1 MFTGLVQDL
10 GRVRSITHRGTVGS
24 ESALIEIESS
34 LTSKVALGDSISVD
48 GVCLTA
54 TAVTP
59 TSFTADVMIQTLR
72 LTSLSS
78 IEVGDGVNL
87 ELARAVDERL
97 GGHIVQGHV
106 DGVAEVLALEESDK
120 WWRLDVKI
128 PHELLRYVVNQG
140 SITINGVSLTVGEV
154 NDERETVTV
163 WLIPETIA
171 RTNLAHLTPRDSV
184 NIEVDVLAKY
194 VERIVKF
201 GDRK

>member
-10 GRVRSITHRGTVGS
+10 GRVRSITYRGANGS
-24 ESALIEIESS
+24 ESALIDIETS
-34 LTSKVALGDSISVD
+34 LISKIALGDSISVD

-54 TAVTP
+54 TALTP
-59 TSFTADVMIQTLR
+59 TSFTADVMIQTLK

-106 DGVAEVLALEESDK
+106 DGVAEVLALEEGDK

-128 PHELLRYVVNQG
+128 PHELLRYTVNQG

>member
-10 GRVRSITHRGTVGS
+10 GRVRSITYRGTNRD

-34 LTSKVALGDSISVD
+34 LTSKIALGDSISVD

-54 TAVTP
+54 SAVTP
-59 TSFTADVMIQTLR
+59 TSFTADVMIQTLK
-72 LTSLSS
+72 LTSLST
-78 IEVGDGVNL
+78 IEVGKGVNL

-106 DGVAEVLALEESDK
+106 DGVAEVISLQEGEK

-128 PHELLRYVVNQG
+128 PYELLRYTVNQG

-154 NDERETVTV
+154 NDENQTVTV

-171 RTNLAHLTPRDSV
+171 RTNLGSLEPKDSV

-201 GDRK
+201 GDKK

>member
-106 DGVAEVLALEESDK
+106 DGVEEVLAL
-120 WWRLDVKI
+120 
-128 PHELLRYVVNQG
+128 
-140 SITINGVSLTVGEV
+140 
-154 NDERETVTV
+154 
-163 WLIPETIA
+163 
-171 RTNLAHLTPRDSV
+171 
-184 NIEVDVLAKY
+184 
-194 VERIVKF
+194 
-201 GDRK
+201 

>member
-10 GRVRSITHRGTVGS
+10 GLIEEIDLGE
-24 ESALIEIESS
+24 ESAVVRVKTS
-34 LTSKVALGDSISVD
+34 LSPKIALGDSISVD

-54 TAVTP
+54 TKIDGEI
-59 TSFTADVMIQTLR
+59 FTADIMVQTLKVTSLKN
-72 LTSLSS
+72 LTSGSR
-78 IEVGDGVNL
+78 VNL

-106 DGVAEVLALEESDK
+106 DGVGEVAVLSEGDK

-128 PHELLRYVVNQG
+128 PETLLRYIVNQG

-154 NDERETVTV
+154 NDESSTVTV
-163 WLIPETIA
+163 WLIPETIE
-171 RTNLAHLTPRDSV
+171 RTNLGALKNGSLV

-201 GDRK
+201 GDKK

>member
-10 GRVRSITHRGTVGS
+10 GSVITLKNAG
-24 ESALIEIESS
+24 ESAKVEIQTR
-34 LTSKVALGDSISVD
+34 LAPKIALGDSISVD

-54 TAVTP
+54 TSITDN
-59 TSFTADVMIQTLR
+59 SFTADVMIQTLR
-72 LTSLSS
+72 LTSLSKMK
-78 IEVGDGVNL
+78 EGERVNL
-87 ELARAVDERL
+87 ELARAVDERF

-106 DGVAEVLALEESDK
+106 DGVGHVSALTEGEK

-128 PHELLRYVVNQG
+128 PDTLLRYIVNQG

-154 NDERETVTV
+154 DDETSRVTV
-163 WLIPETIA
+163 WLIPETVS
-171 RTNLAHLTPRDSV
+171 RTNLGKLEPEDPV

-201 GDRK
+201 GDKA

>member
-10 GRVRSITHRGTVGS
+10 GLIEEIDLGE
-24 ESALIEIESS
+24 ESAVVRVKTS
-34 LTSKVALGDSISVD
+34 LSPKIALGDSISVD

-54 TAVTP
+54 TKIDGEI
-59 TSFTADVMIQTLR
+59 FTADIMVQTLR
-72 LTSLSS
+72 VTSLKNLTSGSR
-78 IEVGDGVNL
+78 VNL

-106 DGVAEVLALEESDK
+106 DGVGEVAVLSEGDK

-128 PHELLRYVVNQG
+128 PTTLLRYVVNQG

-154 NDERETVTV
+154 NDESSTVTV
-163 WLIPETIA
+163 WLIPETIE
-171 RTNLAHLTPRDSV
+171 RTNLGALKNGSLV

-201 GDRK
+201 GDKK

>member
-10 GRVRSITHRGTVGS
+10 GKVVRLDRND
-24 ESALIEIESS
+24 ESALIEIETN
-34 LTSKVALGDSISVD
+34 LAPKIALGDSVSVD

-54 TAVTP
+54 TGVTEC
-59 TSFTADVMIQTLR
+59 SFTADVMIQTLKV
-72 LTSLSS
+72 TSLSKL
-78 IEVGDGVNL
+78 EEGARVNL

-106 DGVAEVLALEESDK
+106 DGVGKVLALSEGDR
-120 WWRLDVKI
+120 WWRLDISV
-128 PHELLRYVVNQG
+128 PNELLRYIVNQG

-154 NDERETVTV
+154 NDEKASVTV

-171 RTNLAHLTPRDSV
+171 RTNLGSVESGDDV

-201 GDRK
+201 REKQ

>member
-10 GRVRSITHRGTVGS
+10 GRVQSITNRG
-24 ESALIEIESS
+24 ESALVEIETS
-34 LTSKVALGDSISVD
+34 LISKIALGDSISVD

-54 TAVTP
+54 TSITP
-59 TSFTADVMIQTLR
+59 TSFTADVMIQTLK
-72 LTSLSS
+72 LTSLSA
-78 IEVGDGVNL
+78 IEVGKGVNL

-106 DGVAEVLALEESDK
+106 DGVAEVISLEEGEK
-120 WWRLDVKI
+120 WWRLDVKV
-128 PHELLRYVVNQG
+128 PHQLLRYIVNQG

-154 NDERETVTV
+154 NDDKDVVTV

-171 RTNLAHLTPRDSV
+171 RTNLGSLKPKDSI

-194 VERIVKF
+194 IERIMKF
-201 GDRK
+201 GDKK

>member
-10 GRVRSITHRGTVGS
+10 GKVVKLDRND
-24 ESALIEIESS
+24 ESALIEIETE
-34 LTSKVALGDSISVD
+34 LASKIAPGDSVAVD

-54 TAVTP
+54 TSITEG
-59 TSFTADVMIQTLR
+59 SFTADVMIQTLKV
-72 LTSLSS
+72 TSLSKLEES
-78 IEVGDGVNL
+78 TRVNL

-106 DGVAEVLALEESDK
+106 DGVGKVLALSEGDR
-120 WWRLDVKI
+120 WWRLDISV
-128 PHELLRYVVNQG
+128 PDDLLRYIVNQG

-154 NDERETVTV
+154 NDENASVTV

-171 RTNLAHLTPRDSV
+171 RTNLGSVESGDDV

-201 GDRK
+201 REKQ